1 MRPTIF
7 NTHAFVK
14 KLQRVGFTEVQAQA
28 LAEIVDEQIATK
40 QDVIANRQTLEL
52 KIAEL
57 RSDLIKWVLGIAM
70 GQAAIMMSFIA
81 LIRFLH

>member
-57 RSDLIKWVLGIAM
+57 KSDLIKWVLGIAM